1 MIEAGLAGFLA
12 LALLGARSS
21 RRDDPDARWH
31 EAQPL
36 ASW

>member
-1 MIEAGLAGFLA
+1 MSEAGLAGF

-21 RRDDPDARWH
+21 RRDDPDASWH
-31 EAQPL
+31 EAEPL